1 MTHTAAC
8 HTRNPAYRHKRNT
21 PAPISSAAEIDTVKA
36 ITSFHRLS
44 ASPCRPLSGV
54 EATAHLAAQPAR
66 PEPALLA
73 HAVAIGGQRAA
84 RALKPAAAPVQLAS
98 HAHHLPSRL
107 VSLP

>member
-8 HTRNPAYRHKRNT
+8 HIRSPAYRHKRNT
-21 PAPISSAAEIDTVKA
+21 PAPMSNAAEIDTVKA
-36 ITSFHRLS
+36 ITSSHRLS
-44 ASPCRPLSGV
+44 TGRYRPLSGI

-73 HAVAIGGQRAA
+73 HAVPIGGQRAA

-98 HAHHLPSRL
+98 HAHHLPSPL
-107 VSLP
+107 VKLP

>member
-1 MTHTAAC
+1 MMHTAAC
-8 HTRNPAYRHKRNT
+8 HTRSPEYRQRTNT

-44 ASPCRPLSGV
+44 VGRYRPLSGV

-84 RALKPAAAPVQLAS
+84 GALDPAAAPVQLAS